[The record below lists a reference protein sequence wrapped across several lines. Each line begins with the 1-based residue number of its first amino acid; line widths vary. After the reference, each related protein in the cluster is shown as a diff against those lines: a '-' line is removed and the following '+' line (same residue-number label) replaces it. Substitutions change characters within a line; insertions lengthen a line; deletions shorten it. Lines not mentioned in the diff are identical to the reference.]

1 MVEFFNSLDGL
12 GKTYLFCALF
22 GTLLF
27 VIRTGMSFLGGDT
40 DVDGDFDAD
49 FGDMEADLGEADSDT
64 SFKILSLQ
72 AFTGFFMMFGLV
84 GLAMLESDFETA
96 FSIPAAVVA
105 GLFSIWILDRVY
117 NFLKGLQHSG
127 TLNLEKAVGEEGTV
141 YLTIPETGI
150 GKVQVPIQG
159 RLKEVSAV
167 AKNRQ
172 KIPTGERIRVEGV
185 VRGNVFTVSK
195 VESDSPTV

>member
-1 MVEFFNSLDGL
+1 MAEFFNSLDGL

-40 DVDGDFDAD
+40 DVDGDF
-49 FGDMEADLGEADSDT
+49 GDMEADFGEADSDT
-64 SFKILSLQ
+64 SFQLLSLQ

-84 GLAMLESDFETA
+84 GLAMLESDFEA
-96 FSIPAAVVA
+96 GFSIPAAVMA

-141 YLTIPETGI
+141 YLTIPEAGV

-159 RLKEVSAV
+159 RLKEISAV

-172 KIPTGERIRVEGV
+172 EIPTGERIRVEGV